1 MYKTLRVPRT
11 YVDAKFVYAST
22 RSGSWS
28 HIYEELRAITD
39 AACVNLSKVVTNKG
53 PYSSLLPNS
62 SMTTDAEM
70 VLSQYEERGN
80 KFYMAPK
87 SNNKRKIKKEKH
99 NQPNVRTAP
108 LKLQLLFLL
117 TLKSDNNESFLYPF
131 FFSRMC
137 FLLSVCLPAWP
148 FVCLSPSLPHSQ
160 SQKCNPLRA

>member
-1 MYKTLRVPRT
+1 MESYKTLRVPRT

-70 VLSQYEERGN
+70 VLSQYEEEEIS
-80 KFYMAPK
+80 ATWHPK
-87 SNNKRKIKKEKH
+87 ATTKERQRRKSIT
-99 NQPNVRTAP
+99 NQ
-108 LKLQLLFLL
+108 
-117 TLKSDNNESFLYPF
+117 
-131 FFSRMC
+131 M
-137 FLLSVCLPAWP
+137 
-148 FVCLSPSLPHSQ
+148 
-160 SQKCNPLRA
+160 